1 MKTSLKT
8 TGNGWDLYFPTTILK
23 LLKYDIKNIK
33 ILITSKGNVLYCEP
47 VKIEDEEKYKNCL
60 LKNIRKSGSGYG
72 MYIPIALLEVMGVN
86 PETDFVDMEIND
98 DKFTLKKWKES

>member
-8 TGNGWDLYFPTTILK
+8 TGNGWELYFSTPILK
-23 LLKYDIKNIK
+23 LLQYDTKTIK
-33 ILITSKGNVLYCEP
+33 ILITAKESILYCEP

-72 MYIPIALLEVMGVN
+72 MYLPLPLLEIMNVN
-86 PETDFVDMEIND
+86 PEIDFVDMEIND
-98 DKFTLKKWKES
+98 DKFILKKWKES